1 MNQRIVLITG
11 ASSGIGYD
19 AAVLLAKQ
27 GHKVYGAARRVEL
40 MQPLRELGVVP
51 VRLDITDEACMLA
64 CYVNETFSSQN
75 SLLLQILVRKL
86 ANVKYFL

>member
-51 VRLDITDEACMLA
+51 VRLDITDAGLYAC
-64 CYVNETFSSQN
+64 
-75 SLLLQILVRKL
+75 LLR
-86 ANVKYFL
+86 